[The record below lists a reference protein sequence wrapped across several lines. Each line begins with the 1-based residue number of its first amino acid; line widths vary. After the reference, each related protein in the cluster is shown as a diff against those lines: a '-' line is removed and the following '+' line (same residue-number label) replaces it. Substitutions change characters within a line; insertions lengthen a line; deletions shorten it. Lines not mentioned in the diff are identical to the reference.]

1 MSAVWGSS
9 FIFIKLSVETIQP
22 VLLTF
27 YRLVVA
33 SIFLFFFCELK
44 KIKFLF
50 LNNKK
55 DLFIIALFGNVI
67 PFNLISWSELY
78 VDSLVAS
85 TLIGT
90 MPLFTFLISFF
101 FFKESFKKIKILL
114 GLLTGFLGMYIF
126 IDPQESIYTDL
137 NLYFS
142 LLIILSSIMYA
153 FSATWVKTLKNKSS
167 LELAFS
173 SIAVAS
179 FISFLLII
187 VSIMIQNDFTNLSIN
202 EVKFGSI
209 ISATILGVLCTGLA
223 IWVFFKLIE
232 KENAVFA
239 SQSNYLIPCF
249 GFLWSFLFLDERLSF
264 NLFIG
269 LVLIVL
275 GAFIVNNK

>member
-33 SIFLFFFCELK
+33 SIFLFFFCEVK

-90 MPLFTFLISFF
+90 MPLFTFLISLF
-101 FFKESFKKIKILL
+101 FFKESFKKIK
-114 GLLTGFLGMYIF
+114 
-126 IDPQESIYTDL
+126 
-137 NLYFS
+137 N
-142 LLIILSSIMYA
+142 
-153 FSATWVKTLKNKSS
+153 
-167 LELAFS
+167 
-173 SIAVAS
+173 
-179 FISFLLII
+179 
-187 VSIMIQNDFTNLSIN
+187 
-202 EVKFGSI
+202 
-209 ISATILGVLCTGLA
+209 
-223 IWVFFKLIE
+223 
-232 KENAVFA
+232 
-239 SQSNYLIPCF
+239 
-249 GFLWSFLFLDERLSF
+249 
-264 NLFIG
+264 
-269 LVLIVL
+269 
-275 GAFIVNNK
+275 

>member
-1 MSAVWGSS
+1 LSAVWGSS

-33 SIFLFFFCELK
+33 SIFLFFFCEVK

-90 MPLFTFLISFF
+90 MPLFTFLISLF

-114 GLLTGFLGMYIF
+114 GLLIGFLGMYIF
-126 IDPQESIYTDL
+126 IDPQESIHKDL

-202 EVKFGSI
+202 EVKLGSI

>member
-1 MSAVWGSS
+1 MLQFS
-9 FIFIKLSVETIQP
+9 
-22 VLLTF
+22 
-27 YRLVVA
+27 
-33 SIFLFFFCELK
+33 FFFFFEIK
-44 KIKFLF
+44 KIKLLF

-55 DLFIIALFGNVI
+55 DLFVIALVGNVI
-67 PFNLISWSELY
+67 PFNLISWSELH

-90 MPLFTFLISFF
+90 MPLFTFLISPFF
-101 FFKESFKKIKILL
+101 FRENFVKSKIFF
-114 GLLTGFLGMYIF
+114 GLIVGFFGMYVF
-126 IDPQESIYTDL
+126 VNPSQSISKNL

-153 FSATWVKTLKNKSS
+153 FSANWVKMLKNKSS

-179 FISFLLII
+179 IICFFMILLGVLIFDDFISLTISQVTANSL
-187 VSIMIQNDFTNLSIN
+187 M
-202 EVKFGSI
+202 
-209 ISATILGVLCTGLA
+209 SATILGILCTGLA

-232 KENAVFA
+232 KESAVFA

-249 GFLWSFLFLDERLSF
+249 GFLWSFLFLDERLTL
-264 NLFIG
+264 NLFAG

-275 GAFIVNNK
+275 GAFLVNNK

>member
-1 MSAVWGSS
+1 M
-9 FIFIKLSVETIQP
+9 
-22 VLLTF
+22 
-27 YRLVVA
+27 
-33 SIFLFFFCELK
+33 
-44 KIKFLF
+44 
-50 LNNKK
+50 
-55 DLFIIALFGNVI
+55 FIIELFGNDI
-67 PFNLISWSELY
+67 PINLISWSELY
-78 VDSLVAS
+78 VDSIVAS

-90 MPLFTFLISFF
+90 MPLFTFLISLF

-114 GLLTGFLGMYIF
+114 GLLIGFLGMYIF
-126 IDPQESIYTDL
+126 VDPQESIHKDL

-202 EVKFGSI
+202 EVKLGGI

>member
-90 MPLFTFLISFF
+90 MPLFTFLISLF

-114 GLLTGFLGMYIF
+114 GLLIGFLGMYIF

-202 EVKFGSI
+202 EVKLGSI

>member
-114 GLLTGFLGMYIF
+114 GLLIGFLGMYIF
-126 IDPQESIYTDL
+126 IDPQESISTDL

-202 EVKFGSI
+202 EVKLRSI